1 MEIPPRRKAPP
12 PSNSPSKKK
21 DLEGKGESEEQQ
33 EKSIT
38 ATIDDVLS
46 ARPGALPEDSNSG
59 SQTESSKFPF
69 GIHQAKSHRNIKLLE
84 DEPRSRDET
93 PLCTITHWQDSLA
106 KRCICV
112 SNIVRS
118 LSFVPG
124 NDTEMSKHPGLVLI
138 LGKLILLHHEHP
150 ERKRAPQTYEKEE
163 EEDKGVACSKDEWWW
178 DCLEVLR
185 DNTLVTLANIS
196 GQLDLSAYT
205 ESICLPILDGLLHWM
220 VCPSAEAQ
228 DPFPTVGPNSVL
240 SPQRLVLETL
250 CKLSIQDNNV
260 DLILATPPF
269 SRQEKLYAT
278 LVRYVGDRK
287 NPVCREMS
295 MALLSNLAQGD
306 TLAAR
311 AIAVQKGSIGNLIS
325 FLEDGVTMAQY
336 QQSQHNLMHMQ
347 PPPLEPPSVDMMCRA
362 AKALLA
368 MARVDENRSEFLLH
382 EGRLLDISISAVLNS
397 LVASVICDVLF
408 QIGQL

>member
-1 MEIPPRRKAPP
+1 MEYEVGDPGHKALDHKAAKKDDSQSLAEDTGKDENDECIDYFDEDEEEGEDEKVEGEEKSIVFSTPGAIADPSERPKQASKFDKLPIKIVKKNNLFVVDRSDKLGRVQEFDSGLLHWQLGGGDTTEHIQTHFESKMEIPPRRKAPP
-12 PSNSPSKKK
+12 LLNSPSKKK
-21 DLEGKGESEEQQ
+21 DLEGKSESEEQQ

-196 GQLDLSAYT
+196 GQLDLSAT
-205 ESICLPILDGLLHWM
+205 QKASVCQFWMACCTGWCARLQRHRILFQPWG
-220 VCPSAEAQ
+220 
-228 DPFPTVGPNSVL
+228 PTQFFRLRDLCWRPCVSSVSRTIMWTL
-240 SPQRLVLETL
+240 SW
-250 CKLSIQDNNV
+250 
-260 DLILATPPF
+260 
-269 SRQEKLYAT
+269 
-278 LVRYVGDRK
+278 
-287 NPVCREMS
+287 
-295 MALLSNLAQGD
+295 
-306 TLAAR
+306 
-311 AIAVQKGSIGNLIS
+311 
-325 FLEDGVTMAQY
+325 
-336 QQSQHNLMHMQ
+336 
-347 PPPLEPPSVDMMCRA
+347 PPPR
-362 AKALLA
+362 
-368 MARVDENRSEFLLH
+368 
-382 EGRLLDISISAVLNS
+382 SAVRRNS
-397 LVASVICDVLF
+397 TLL
-408 QIGQL
+408 